1 LLENFYDE
9 DCPQVKIDLDVRKTP
24 AQNAQYYYSEYK
36 KAVTA
41 EEKLAVQIEKGEEEL
56 QYLDSVFDSLT
67 RAASENDIIQLRLE
81 LREQGYIK
89 YAGGKAKPP
98 KALPPIEYKSGDGFT
113 ILVGRNNRQ
122 NDQLSPLE
130 LFRILM
136 WTLEESVIGGYKT
149 IIEDAINFLKTN
161 GVTMCDGEIRLSF
174 TIDDKDVCLKM
185 DSEDDRFI
193 RMTHYDSLES
203 MAESLYNVF
212 KRMNEEFGVN
222 ADVIIS
228 FKGKKGEEFASIL
241 AFLNLD
247 KSLNLTIFN

>member
-1 LLENFYDE
+1 MKENMPIVGWKDYGFLASVLMIGDKPYLCDPYLEMG
-9 DCPQVKIDLDVRKTP
+9 KMT
-24 AQNAQYYYSEYK
+24 
-36 KAVTA
+36 
-41 EEKLAVQIEKGEEEL
+41 
-56 QYLDSVFDSLT
+56 
-67 RAASENDIIQLRLE
+67 SENAIFLC
-81 LREQGYIK
+81 
-89 YAGGKAKPP
+89 
-98 KALPPIEYKSGDGFT
+98 
-113 ILVGRNNRQ
+113 RQ

-185 DSEDDRFI
+185 DSDDDRFI

-247 KSLNLTIFN
+247 KSLNLAIFN